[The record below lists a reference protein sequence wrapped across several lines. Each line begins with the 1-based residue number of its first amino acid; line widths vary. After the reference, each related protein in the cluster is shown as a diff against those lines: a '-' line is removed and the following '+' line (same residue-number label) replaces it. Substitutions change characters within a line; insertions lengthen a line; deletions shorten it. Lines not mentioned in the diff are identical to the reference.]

1 MTLPVNAPQY
11 TLVAA
16 ASLFGQQAVKGDFTS
31 LAQVIDYA
39 DRVTTPEGAV
49 RHMWRP
55 RSEGVPVSFECGELL
70 LIAGSVQSRCGKDH
84 HVRYDRIV
92 ARLFTG
98 APGLRGEA
106 EALAELAR
114 CGGGA

>member
-11 TLVAA
+11 TLVSA
-16 ASLFGQQAVKGDFTS
+16 ASLFGQKAVAGDFVP

-70 LIAGSVQSRCGKDH
+70 LVAGSVQARCGKDH

-98 APGLRGEA
+98 PPGLRGEKD
-106 EALAELAR
+106 ALAELAL
-114 CGGGA
+114 CGGVA